1 LRQLRTF
8 KVSKAG
14 MLIESILTFSI
25 TVWWGSCTAEEKSA
39 LNRVVSSASR
49 IIWLD
54 LPVTFLTSN
63 YSKLV

>member
-1 LRQLRTF
+1 
-8 KVSKAG
+8 